1 MSIGLSS
8 LKVAFP
14 DARVFN
20 FVKRYLNFAV
30 SRDPQLKHCEVV
42 FGSMSNF
49 DGIYMQSRCC
59 SKFRT
64 VTYYATKPGTEVTK
78 SPQDT
83 VW

>member
-14 DARVFN
+14 DAHVFN
-20 FVKRYLNFAV
+20 FVKRNLNFAV

-49 DGIYMQSRCC
+49 DGIYMQSHCC